1 MYACVCNGISAR
13 QLASCWAETHPDVE
27 RLVKRLGLHG
37 ENNCGRCVEELD
49 SLVDAAECALLSSG
63 AAG

>member
-1 MYACVCNGISAR
+1 MYACVCHGISAH
-13 QLASCWAETHPDVE
+13 QLAASWAETHPDLD
-27 RLVKRLGLHG
+27 RLAQRLGLHS
-37 ENNCGRCVEELD
+37 EDNCGRCVEELD